1 MSLNPGTIKP
11 WKTWSD
17 RCWNPWNPETL
28 NFEPFNLEPWRPAS
42 LGSCCKPG
50 TLPRHLATLKL
61 WRARFMPGFQQR
73 FLPRFRQG
81 FQHHSFSKGPSSF
94 IACHTRKHPLKKIQ
108 KLSSYSFQMF
118 PARSQNSSS
127 KVQTRLST
135 SQPGTLS
142 KAKNNVKRKTKSTPA
157 LAPSKISPAL
167 QPNSERFQ
175 QGSST
180 VPRQFQQGSSKVP
193 TQFQHQSNKV
203 QGKF

>member
-1 MSLNPGTIKP
+1 
-11 WKTWSD
+11 
-17 RCWNPWNPETL
+17 
-28 NFEPFNLEPWRPAS
+28 
-42 LGSCCKPG
+42 
-50 TLPRHLATLKL
+50 
-61 WRARFMPGFQQR
+61 
-73 FLPRFRQG
+73 
-81 FQHHSFSKGPSSF
+81 
-94 IACHTRKHPLKKIQ
+94 
-108 KLSSYSFQMF
+108 MF